1 MLSRAGA
8 SRADLRTFQ
17 NPAQSKTPPQCPAR
31 AKVLPTKKLSLPGG
45 ALKLVHVPGQNLRCL
60 DALLV
65 RHVDTVG
72 HLDRR
77 LDREDRVI
85 DRGLLVRSR
94 MPTGFHRVPAFA
106 ELVTGHDLDLTWLL
120 AGTLKRADHAQPH
133 AVVKGIDAVDLVAEL
148 SQESFHHGLRFLAV
162 PFRGLAGQNGDA
174 GGVIRHLVK
183 E

>member
-106 ELVTGHDLDLTWLL
+106 ELVTGHDLDLTRPL
-120 AGTLKRADHAQPH
+120 
-133 AVVKGIDAVDLVAEL
+133 AVVKGIDAVDLVTEL
-148 SQESFHHGLRFLAV
+148 SQESFHHGLRFLTV
-162 PFRGLAGQNGDA
+162 PFRGLAGQNSDA
-174 GGVIRHLVK
+174 GVFVR
-183 E
+183 